1 MERVML
7 DEAPI
12 VPLYYDEIINFIR
25 VDVNG
30 LKVTP
35 SKLLM
40 LKEVTINKKN
50 V

>member
-1 MERVML
+1 ML

-12 VPLYYDEIINFIR
+12 VPLYYDEIINFIHKN
-25 VDVNG
+25 VEG

-35 SKLLM
+35 SKLLI
-40 LKEVTINKKN
+40 LKEVKK